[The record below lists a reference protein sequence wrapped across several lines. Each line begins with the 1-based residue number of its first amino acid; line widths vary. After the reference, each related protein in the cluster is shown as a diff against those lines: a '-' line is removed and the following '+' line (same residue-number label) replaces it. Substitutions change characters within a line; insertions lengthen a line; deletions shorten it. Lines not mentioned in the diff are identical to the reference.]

1 MSNKIKLLV
10 QKRTSLKS
18 QITNLANLLE
28 KGTIDNAT
36 LKIRSARVTDLY
48 HAFEEYNDELLILD
62 PNDAHH
68 AEFEAVQERFY
79 TLAGKIE
86 SVLNVNNRSESS
98 AGMSSEDTRSDDTIT
113 RLPRRR
119 IKLPEAQLP
128 TFDGKYEGW
137 LSFKNAFR
145 NIIDSQSDLS
155 DIDKLHYL
163 KSALIGEAANKIKIF
178 SIEGTNYSKAWD
190 VLERAYEVKRVLV
203 SRHLSLLFNLPALE
217 KETTSGL
224 TKLADD
230 TQQHLVSLNALN
242 VSVGPEAIVYLLE
255 SKLPKGTLERWEN
268 TLERDEFPSLDH
280 MYEFLYKSAVCASKR
295 ERSKVNETERNPS
308 EIPQKRKRSSSNRAF
323 LSNTSHNCIAC
334 KTKRHPLYLC
344 DKFKQLSVPKRI
356 EMVRNAKICYN
367 CLRSHRDRPC
377 KFSNC
382 TICQKR
388 HNTLLHLEQYTTAI
402 KTDTTPAAKPQTSQT

>member
-1 MSNKIKLLV
+1 MSDKIKLLI

-18 QITNLANLLE
+18 QITNLANLIE
-28 KGTIDNAT
+28 KGKIDNAT
-36 LKIRSARVTDLY
+36 LKIRSARVTELY
-48 HAFEEYNDELLILD
+48 HAFEEHNDELLILD
-62 PNDAHH
+62 PNDAHQ
-68 AEFEAVQERFY
+68 AEFEAVQERYY
-79 TLAGKIE
+79 TLARKIE
-86 SVLNVNNRSESS
+86 SVLNIANRSESS
-98 AGMSSEDTRSDDTIT
+98 AGISSEDTRSDDTAT
-113 RLPRRR
+113 PHKKRR

-128 TFDGKYEGW
+128 TFDGKFEGW

-145 NIIDSQSDLS
+145 HMIDSQSDLS

-178 SIEGTNYSKAWD
+178 SIDGTNYSKAWD
-190 VLERAYEVKRVLV
+190 VLERAYEVKRVLI
-203 SRHLSLLFNLPALE
+203 SRHLSLLFNLPILE

-230 TQQHLVSLNALN
+230 AQQHVASLSALN
-242 VSVGPEAIVYLLE
+242 VSIGSEAVVYLLE
-255 SKLPKGTLERWEN
+255 SKLPKGTLEWWEN

-295 ERSKVNETERNPS
+295 ERSKVNEKEGNSS
-308 EIPQKRKRSSSNRAF
+308 EIPPKRKRPSSNRAF
-323 LSNTSHNCIAC
+323 LLNTSRNCIAC

-344 DKFKQLSVPKRI
+344 DKFKQLSIPKRI
-356 EMVRNAKICYN
+356 ETVRNAKVCYN
-367 CLRSHRDRPC
+367 CLRSHRDSPC

-388 HNTLLHLEQYTTAI
+388 HNTLLHLEQYATAI
-402 KTDTTPAAKPQTSQT
+402 KSDMTPVAKPQTS